1 MEETAI
7 ENVAA
12 DRAAHHPERFKEE
25 MVSRLNRIR
34 GQINGI
40 SRMISEDVY
49 CDDILNQISSVSAAL
64 NGVKRRLL
72 EAHVR
77 TCVVEQI
84 EAGEM
89 GVVDELMTTIKKM
102 L

>member
-1 MEETAI
+1 MSKVAI
-7 ENVAA
+7 AEQTG
-12 DRAAHHPERFKEE
+12 RTAHHDERFKEE
-25 MVSRLNRIR
+25 MVKRLNRIR
-34 GQINGI
+34 GQVGGI
-40 SRMISEDVY
+40 SRMIAEDVY
-49 CDDILNQISSVSAAL
+49 CDDILNQISSVSSAL

-77 TCVVEQI
+77 SCVVEQI
-84 EAGEM
+84 EAGET